1 MFLKFILS
9 LLKIGIVGYGGG
21 AATLPLIKVE
31 FVDKYKI
38 ITEEE
43 FLEILGICNILPGPL
58 ITKYVAVLGYKLKG
72 ALGAILAIIAIILP
86 SSIAMILIMNYFT
99 NNATS
104 NEKVMKMIACI
115 MPVVSIIMI
124 MLTIDFID
132 KAKEKFSLK
141 ELISS
146 TLFFC
151 LLLIVLK
158 VNMVFAIIGVI
169 LLSIFIPKREGE

>member
-9 LLKIGIVGYGGG
+9 LLKIGIIGYGGG

-58 ITKYVAVLGYKLKG
+58 ITKYVAVLGYRLKG
-72 ALGAILAIIAIILP
+72 VIGAILAIIAIILP
-86 SSIAMILIMNYFT
+86 SSIAMIFILNYFSNSSSNENIMN
-99 NNATS
+99 
-104 NEKVMKMIACI
+104 MIACI
-115 MPVVSIIMI
+115 VPVVSIIMI
-124 MLTIDFID
+124 MMTVDFIG
-132 KAKEKFSLK
+132 KAKEKFSTKGLF
-141 ELISS
+141 IS

-151 LLLIVLK
+151 ILLIGLK
-158 VNMVFAIIGVI
+158 VNVVFAIIGLIV
-169 LLSIFIPKREGE
+169 LSFVVPKREGE